1 MTPFER
7 RKRNAVECGNR
18 EEARRCGITETVAIL
33 QLERIDGQTASSF
46 LLLTFLLR
54 KENWLQFEVQASAQV
69 RKVRLIKKVIYIVVL
84 IEHW

>member
-7 RKRNAVECGNR
+7 KKWNAAECGNR
-18 EEARRCGITETVAIL
+18 EEARRGGITETVAIQ

-54 KENWLQFEVQASAQV
+54 KKKSKVNWEGIRDCGF
-69 RKVRLIKKVIYIVVL
+69 
-84 IEHW
+84 